1 MTTAQFLEALKK
13 SNLLSSTQY
22 SEVKDFVGSDAK
34 PEGVARQLIRL
45 KMLTQWQA
53 KRLLAGQS
61 TFYVGNYK
69 LLKRLGA
76 GDAAAVFK
84 AEQTGTRRNVAL
96 KVLPKELLS
105 NAEAVERFRRE
116 VRATASLKHPHIVA
130 AYDAGQLGD
139 IHFLIMEYVGGRD
152 LTAWLEQYGKL
163 PIPWSCEVIRQIAD
177 GLEHVHEA
185 GLVHRDINPTNI
197 LVTAKKDGM
206 PWAKIL
212 DFGRV
217 RNIGETDGA
226 TERLT
231 VRGQTLGTQD
241 YISPEQMRNS
251 RDADIR
257 ADIFSLGAT
266 FFRMLTGRVPHDDDD
281 PMKRMTALF
290 NRDVPPASSLR
301 GEIPPEVDGVIAKM
315 LARDVDKRY
324 QIPSQV
330 ADAIAPFALG
340 SDEVLGADEIAASD
354 EDVSPLWKDDNAAA
368 AQIAELQQDQPREMN
383 DSVYEFLAKLAN
395 QAKG

>member
-13 SNLLSSTQY
+13 SNLLSSSQF

-53 KRLLAGQS
+53 KRLLAGQT
-61 TFYVGNYK
+61 TFFVGNYK

-105 NAEAVERFRRE
+105 NVEAVERFRRE

-139 IHFLIMEYVGGRD
+139 IHYLIMEYVGGRD
-152 LTAWLEQYGKL
+152 LTAWLEQYTKL
-163 PIPWSCEVIRQIAD
+163 PIPWSCEVVRQIAE
-177 GLEHVHEA
+177 GLEHVHDA
-185 GLVHRDINPTNI
+185 GLVHRDINPANI
-197 LVTAKKDGM
+197 LVAAKTDGM

-217 RNIGETDGA
+217 RNIAETQGSTD
-226 TERLT
+226 RLT

-241 YISPEQMRNS
+241 YTSPEQMRNS

-257 ADIFSLGAT
+257 ADIYSLGAT
-266 FFRMLTGRVPHDDDD
+266 FFRMLTGRVPHDDAD

-290 NRDVPPASSLR
+290 SRDVPPASSLR
-301 GEIPPEVDGVIAKM
+301 SEIPPEVDGVIAKM
-315 LARDVDKRY
+315 LARDIANRY
-324 QIPSQV
+324 QTPNQIV
-330 ADAIAPFALG
+330 EAIAPFALG
-340 SDEVLGADEIAASD
+340 SDEVLGADEIATAEEEPPIWT
-354 EDVSPLWKDDNAAA
+354 EDNKA
-368 AQIAELQQDQPREMN
+368 AQIADLVQDQPRETN

-395 QAKG
+395 QAKS

>member
-13 SNLLSSTQY
+13 SNLLSSSQF

-53 KRLLAGQS
+53 KRLLAGQT
-61 TFYVGNYK
+61 TFFVGNYK

-105 NAEAVERFRRE
+105 NVEAVERFRRE

-139 IHFLIMEYVGGRD
+139 IHYLIMEYVGGRD
-152 LTAWLEQYGKL
+152 LTAWLEQYTKL
-163 PIPWSCEVIRQIAD
+163 PIPWSCEVIRQIAE

-185 GLVHRDINPTNI
+185 GLVHRDINPANI
-197 LVTAKKDGM
+197 LVAAKTDGM

-217 RNIGETDGA
+217 RNIAETQGSTD
-226 TERLT
+226 RLT

-241 YISPEQMRNS
+241 YTSPEQMRNS

-257 ADIFSLGAT
+257 ADIYSLGAT
-266 FFRMLTGRVPHDDDD
+266 FFKMLTGRVPHDDAD

-290 NRDVPPASSLR
+290 SRDVPPASSLR
-301 GEIPPEVDGVIAKM
+301 SEIPPEVDGIIAKM
-315 LARDVDKRY
+315 LARDIDKRY
-324 QIPSQV
+324 QTPNQIV
-330 ADAIAPFALG
+330 EAIAPFALG
-340 SDEVLGADEIAASD
+340 SDEVLGADEIATAEEEPPIWT
-354 EDVSPLWKDDNAAA
+354 EDNKA
-368 AQIAELQQDQPREMN
+368 AQIADLVQDQPRETN

>member
-1 MTTAQFLEALKK
+1 VTTAQFLEALKK
-13 SNLLSSTQY
+13 SNLLSSSQF

-53 KRLLAGQS
+53 KRLLAGQT
-61 TFYVGNYK
+61 TFFVGNYK

-105 NAEAVERFRRE
+105 NVEAVERFRRE

-139 IHFLIMEYVGGRD
+139 IHYLIMEYVGGRD
-152 LTAWLEQYGKL
+152 LTAWLEQYTKL
-163 PIPWSCEVIRQIAD
+163 PIPWSCEVIRQIAE

-185 GLVHRDINPTNI
+185 GLVHRDINPANI
-197 LVTAKKDGM
+197 LVAAKTDGM

-217 RNIGETDGA
+217 RNIAETQGSTD
-226 TERLT
+226 RLT

-241 YISPEQMRNS
+241 YTSPEQMRNS

-257 ADIFSLGAT
+257 ADIYSLGAT
-266 FFRMLTGRVPHDDDD
+266 FFKMLTGRVPHDDAD

-290 NRDVPPASSLR
+290 SRDVPPASSLR
-301 GEIPPEVDGVIAKM
+301 SEIPPEVDGIIAKM
-315 LARDVDKRY
+315 LARDIDKRY
-324 QIPSQV
+324 QTPNQIV
-330 ADAIAPFALG
+330 EAIAPFALG
-340 SDEVLGADEIAASD
+340 SDEVLGADEIATAEEEPPIWT
-354 EDVSPLWKDDNAAA
+354 EDNKA
-368 AQIAELQQDQPREMN
+368 AQIADLVQDQPRETN